1 MEKVSI
7 LHLITA
13 AGNASPFDVN
23 MAFDAG
29 FDKVMPYTSVSI
41 DEISGLTQDII
52 FSRSP
57 SGVKREA
64 IFFGG
69 RDVSLAVNMQN
80 AAKEAMFAPFVV
92 STMTDPSGSFT
103 TSGALL
109 AKISQHLVA
118 SHDALAKQTVAIF
131 GASGTVGSTSALIA
145 AAQGAKVRLVAHS
158 SIDEMQAHANLLE
171 KKYGYHFDVVDGT
184 SDEAKTSL
192 LKSATVAITAAPIGV
207 RVLEEKHYIDS
218 TSLKVMADVNA
229 VSPSGIE
236 GVDAQCDGDR
246 LGKTSILGV
255 GALAIG
261 QLKYVTQQKLL
272 QQMLQGDRR
281 PVHLDYNHAFNIA
294 CVHSQ

>member
-13 AGNASPFDVN
+13 ASNASPFDVN

-29 FDKVMPYTSVSI
+29 FDKVMPYTAVSL
-41 DEISGLTQDII
+41 DEISALTQDAI

-69 RDVSLAVNMQN
+69 RDVGLAVDMQN
-80 AAKEAMFAPFVV
+80 AAKAAMFAPFAI

-109 AKISQHLVA
+109 AKISQHLA
-118 SHDALAKQTVAIF
+118 PSHDALAKQSIAIF

-145 AAQGAKVRLVAHS
+145 AAQGATVKLVAHAS
-158 SIDEMQAHANLLE
+158 LGDMQSHADKLQ
-171 KKYGYHFDVVDGT
+171 KKYGYTFEVVDGA
-184 SDEAKTSL
+184 SDAAKISIL
-192 LKSATVAITAAPIGV
+192 NSVTVAITAAPVGV
-207 RVLEEKHYIDS
+207 RVLEMKHYIDS
-218 TSLKVMADVNA
+218 QSLKVIADVNA
-229 VSPSGIE
+229 VSPAGIE
-236 GVDAQCDGDR
+236 GVDAQCDGAK
-246 LGKTSILGV
+246 LGKTDIAGV

-261 QLKYVTQQKLL
+261 QLKYVTQHQLL
-272 QQMLQGDRR
+272 QQMLQGDQ
-281 PVHLDYNHAFNIA
+281 PVHLDYNHAFNVA

>member
-13 AGNASPFDVN
+13 ANNASPFDVN

-29 FDKVMPYTSVSI
+29 FDKIMPYTSVTLA
-41 DEISGLTQDII
+41 EISALTQDTI

-69 RDVSLAVNMQN
+69 RDVSLAVDMQN
-80 AAKEAMFAPFVV
+80 LAKEAMFPPFAV
-92 STMTDPSGSFT
+92 STMTDPSGAFT
-103 TSGALL
+103 TGGALL
-109 AKISQHLVA
+109 AKISQHLA
-118 SHDALAKQTVAIF
+118 LSHDALAKQSIAIF
-131 GASGTVGSTSALIA
+131 GASGTVGSTAALIA
-145 AAQGAKVRLVAHS
+145 AAQGANAKLVAHGS
-158 SIDEMQAHANLLE
+158 MDQMQEHADMLE
-171 KKYGYHFDVVDGT
+171 KKYGYKFEVVDGA
-184 SDEAKTSL
+184 SDEAKIKVL
-192 LKSATVAITAAPIGV
+192 QSATVAITAAPVGV
-207 RVLEEKHYIDS
+207 RVLEAKHYQGS
-218 TSLKVMADVNA
+218 HSLKVVADVNA

-236 GVDAQCDGDR
+236 GVDAKNDGIKIA
-246 LGKTSILGV
+246 KTNILGV

-272 QQMLQGDRR
+272 QQMLLGDK

>member
-13 AGNASPFDVN
+13 ASNASPFDVN

-29 FDKVMPYTSVSI
+29 FDKVVPYTSVSI
-41 DEISGLTQDII
+41 DEISALTQDAI

-69 RDVSLAVNMQN
+69 RDISLAVDMQN
-80 AAKEAMFAPFVV
+80 TAKAAMFAPFAV

-109 AKISQHLVA
+109 AKISQHLVH
-118 SHDALAKQTVAIF
+118 SHDALAKQTIAIF

-145 AAQGAKVRLVAHS
+145 AAQGANVKLVAHS
-158 SIDEMQAHANLLE
+158 SVNEMQAHAKLLE
-171 KKYGYHFDVVDGT
+171 KKYGYQFEVVDGA
-184 SDEAKTSL
+184 SDEAKINIL
-192 LKSATVAITAAPIGV
+192 NLATVAITAAPVGV
-207 RVLEEKHYIDS
+207 RVLETKHYIDS
-218 TSLKVMADVNA
+218 ASLKVMADVNA

-236 GVDAQCDGDR
+236 GVDAKFDGTK
-246 LGKTSILGV
+246 LGKTKILGV

-261 QLKYVTQQKLL
+261 Q
-272 QQMLQGDRR
+272 
-281 PVHLDYNHAFNIA
+281 
-294 CVHSQ
+294 

>member
-13 AGNASPFDVN
+13 ASNASPFDVN

-29 FDKVMPYTSVSI
+29 FEKIMPYTSVGL
-41 DEISGLTQDII
+41 DEISALTQDAI

-64 IFFGG
+64 LFFGG
-69 RDVSLAVNMQN
+69 RDVTLAIDMQKI
-80 AAKEAMFAPFVV
+80 AKKAMFAPFAM
-92 STMTDPSGSFT
+92 STMTDPSGAFT

-109 AKISQHLVA
+109 AKISQHLA
-118 SHDALAKQTVAIF
+118 PSHDALSKQEIAIF
-131 GASGTVGSTSALIA
+131 GASGTVGTTSALIA
-145 AAQGAKVRLVAHS
+145 AAQGAQVQLVAHAS
-158 SIDEMQAHANLLE
+158 VDKMQVYADMLD
-171 KKYGYHFDVVDGT
+171 KKYKYKFEVVDGS
-184 SDEAKTSL
+184 SDDAKIKILET
-192 LKSATVAITAAPIGV
+192 ATVAITAAPVGV
-207 RVLEEKHYIDS
+207 RVLEEKHYKGS
-218 TSLKVMADVNA
+218 SSLKVMADVNA
-229 VSPSGIE
+229 VAPSGIE
-236 GVDAQCDGDR
+236 GVDAKNDGNEIAR
-246 LGKTSILGV
+246 TNILGV

-272 QQMLQGDRR
+272 QQMLLGEK

>member
-29 FDKVMPYTSVSI
+29 FDKIMPYTSVSLE
-41 DEISGLTQDII
+41 EISALTQDAI

-69 RDVSLAVNMQN
+69 RDVSLAIDMQN
-80 AAKEAMFAPFVV
+80 SAKEAMFAPFAV
-92 STMTDPSGSFT
+92 STMTDPSGAFT
-103 TSGALL
+103 TGGALL
-109 AKISQHLVA
+109 AKISQHLA
-118 SHDALAKQTVAIF
+118 PSHDALAKQTIAIF
-131 GASGTVGSTSALIA
+131 GASGTVGSTAALIA
-145 AAQGAKVRLVAHS
+145 AAQGASVKLVAHNGVAS
-158 SIDEMQAHANLLE
+158 MQAHADMLQ
-171 KKYGYHFDVVDGT
+171 KKYGYKFEVVDGVN
-184 SDEAKTSL
+184 DEAKIKIL
-192 LKSATVAITAAPIGV
+192 QSATVAITAAPVGV
-207 RVLEEKHYIDS
+207 RVLEKKHYVGS
-218 TSLKVMADVNA
+218 SSLKVMADVNA

-236 GVDAQCDGDR
+236 GVDAKYDGSQ
-246 LGKTSILGV
+246 LEKTKILGV

-272 QQMLQGDRR
+272 QQMLLGEK

>member
-13 AGNASPFDVN
+13 ATNASPFDVN

-41 DEISGLTQDII
+41 DEISALTQDAI

-69 RDVSLAVNMQN
+69 RDVSLAIDMQN
-80 AAKEAMFAPFVV
+80 AAKKAMFPPFAV

-109 AKISQHLVA
+109 AKISQHLVR
-118 SHDALAKQTVAIF
+118 SHDTLAKQTFAIF

-145 AAQGAKVRLVAHS
+145 TAQGAKVKLVAHNGV
-158 SIDEMQAHANLLE
+158 DQMQMHADMLE
-171 KKYGYHFDVVDGT
+171 KKYGYHFEVVDGA
-184 SDEAKTSL
+184 SDEDKINIL
-192 LKSATVAITAAPIGV
+192 NSATVVITAAPVSV
-207 RVLEEKHYIDS
+207 RVLEAKHYVDS
-218 TSLKVMADVNA
+218 VSLKVVADVNA

-236 GVDAQCDGDR
+236 GVDAQFDGVKV
-246 LGKTSILGV
+246 GKTNILGI

-272 QQMLQGDRR
+272 QQMLQGEK

>member
-13 AGNASPFDVN
+13 AANASPFDVN

-29 FDKVMPYTSVSI
+29 FEKIMPYTSVSL
-41 DEISGLTQDII
+41 DEISALTQDAV

-69 RDVSLAVNMQN
+69 RDVSLAVDMQN
-80 AAKEAMFAPFVV
+80 AAKNAMFGPFSV
-92 STMTDPSGSFT
+92 STMTDPSGAFT
-103 TSGALL
+103 TGGALL
-109 AKISQHLVA
+109 AKISQHLNT
-118 SHDALAKQTVAIF
+118 SHDALAKQTIAIF
-131 GASGTVGSTSALIA
+131 GASGTVGSTAALIA
-145 AAQGAKVRLVAHS
+145 AAQGAHPQLVAHAKVS
-158 SIDEMQAHANLLE
+158 DMQAHADMLE
-171 KKYGYHFDVVDGT
+171 KKYGYKFEVVDGA
-184 SDEAKTSL
+184 SDDAK
-192 LKSATVAITAAPIGV
+192 LKVLQSATVAITAAPVGV
-207 RVLEEKHYIDS
+207 RVLDAKHYKGS

-229 VSPSGIE
+229 VAPSGIE
-236 GVDAQCDGDR
+236 GVDAKNDGS
-246 LGKTSILGV
+246 KIENTNILGV

-272 QQMLQGDRR
+272 QQMLLGEK

>member
-13 AGNASPFDVN
+13 ASNASPFDVN

-29 FDKVMPYTSVSI
+29 FDKIMPYTSVSL
-41 DEISGLTQDII
+41 DEISALTQDAI

-69 RDVSLAVNMQN
+69 RDVSLAVDMQN
-80 AAKEAMFAPFVV
+80 SAKEAMFPPFAV
-92 STMTDPSGSFT
+92 STMTDPSGAFT
-103 TSGALL
+103 TGGALL
-109 AKISQHLVA
+109 AKISQHLA
-118 SHDALAKQTVAIF
+118 LKHDALAKQTIAIF
-131 GASGTVGSTSALIA
+131 GASGTVGSTAALIA
-145 AAQGAKVRLVAHS
+145 AAQGATAKLVAHGS
-158 SIDEMQAHANLLE
+158 VGEMQKHADMLE
-171 KKYGYHFDVVDGT
+171 KKYGYKFEVVDGA
-184 SDEAKTSL
+184 SDEAKINIL
-192 LKSATVAITAAPIGV
+192 QSATVVITAAPVGV
-207 RVLEEKHYIDS
+207 RVLETKHFIGS
-218 TSLKVMADVNA
+218 KSLKVMADVNA

-236 GVDAQCDGDR
+236 GVEAQNDGS
-246 LGKTSILGV
+246 KIANSKILGI

-272 QQMLQGDRR
+272 QQMLLGEK